1 MSGRLASLNRAAVRA
16 AGRERP
22 IGRTARRVLNLW
34 RYRGGAIKSPLPA
47 VRYLMLGREL
57 TNFTYDIANFGELAM
72 VVAGALNL
80 PVADVE
86 SLIHE
91 VRDDE
96 EFKIG
101 LRSRL
106 CKRDDR
112 ETEPRLGAGSAG
124 TALCGRYGPRWSWR
138 PARTTVLER
147 P

>member
-1 MSGRLASLNRAAVRA
+1 
-16 AGRERP
+16 
-22 IGRTARRVLNLW
+22 
-34 RYRGGAIKSPLPA
+34 
-47 VRYLMLGREL
+47 MLGREL
-57 TNFTYDIANFGELAM
+57 TNRTYDIANFGELAM

-106 CKRDDR
+106 WKRDDR
-112 ETEPRLGAGSAG
+112 ETEPRFGVGSAG

-138 PARTTVLER
+138 PAARTTVLEL